1 MTVIRPNSISGVS
14 SITGSGGDISI
25 FRADGT
31 AGDLVVNNVTTGIVT
46 ATTFVG
52 NVTGAVTGSG
62 ANLTNLPAGNLTGTV
77 ADARLTTVSSS
88 KLSGALPALD
98 GSALT
103 GVGVGTAD
111 SINTSGIVTATSFV
125 PTVGQLSHRNLI
137 INGDYRI
144 AQRATSST
152 SNGYQTVDRWAH
164 YSGSTAVTV
173 TSSQQSTSSSDTP
186 YQNGFSKFFRFA
198 LSGAGTANADA
209 YFELVQKIEAQDI
222 ANSGWNFKSSS
233 SNITLSF
240 WLRASTNQT
249 FHGFLKSYDGTSY
262 IYAFSFTASGN
273 NTWTK
278 ITKTIPGNSNLQF
291 DNNNEQGL
299 QIVLVPFYGTDYT
312 NNRTLNTWTTV
323 STSNYFPDM
332 ASTWLTAGAST
343 WDVTGFQL
351 EVGPVATPFEHR
363 SVGDELR
370 RCYRYFQRLTSSD
383 NYQWV
388 SLVSFYSGSEI
399 HGFLKHFDTMR
410 AVPTLSVTTGSN
422 TFAVQRAGGA
432 VAWSTGIIKNGGD
445 LNMTYFY
452 RDGVSLGT
460 SGQCGRCLTWTA
472 GSTITLT
479 AEL

>member
-1 MTVIRPNSISGVS
+1 MSILKVDAIRHNNATSDA
-14 SITGSGGDISI
+14 ITMAS
-25 FRADGT
+25 DGT
-31 AGDLVVNNVTTGIVT
+31 CT
-46 ATTFVG
+46 AKLTSVG
-52 NVTGAVTGSG
+52 G
-62 ANLTNLPAGNLTGTV
+62 
-77 ADARLTTVSSS
+77 
-88 KLSGALPALD
+88 
-98 GSALT
+98 
-103 GVGVGTAD
+103 
-111 SINTSGIVTATSFV
+111 
-125 PTVGQLSHRNLI
+125 GQLSHRNII
-137 INGDYRI
+137 INGDFRL
-144 AQRATSST
+144 AQRGSSST
-152 SNGYQTVDRWAH
+152 ANGYKTVDRWAH
-164 YSGSTAVTV
+164 YSGSTGVTV

-299 QIVLVPFYGTDYT
+299 QIVLVPFYGTNYT

-351 EVGPVATPFEHR
+351 EVGDTATSFEHR
-363 SVGDELR
+363 SHAEELR
-370 RCYRYFQRLTSSD
+370 RCKRY
-383 NYQWV
+383 YQTNSFTTLMGSAAGQV
-388 SLVSFYSGSEI
+388 STPMIMFPVE
-399 HGFLKHFDTMR
+399 MR
-410 AVPTLSVTTGSN
+410 EAPSSVTVEYGSNGNGSFRNQNTGS
-422 TFAVQRAGGA
+422 TL
-432 VAWSTGIIKNGGD
+432 TGHTIIVTYKNGFTARG
-445 LNMTYFY
+445 
-452 RDGVSLGT
+452 
-460 SGQCGRCLTWTA
+460 SG
-472 GSTITLT
+472 GSANIIYSSVYK
-479 AEL
+479 AESEL